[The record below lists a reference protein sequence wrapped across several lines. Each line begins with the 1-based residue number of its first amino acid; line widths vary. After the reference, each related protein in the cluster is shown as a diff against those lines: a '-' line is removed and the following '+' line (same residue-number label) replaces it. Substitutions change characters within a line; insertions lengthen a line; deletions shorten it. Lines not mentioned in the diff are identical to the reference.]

1 MLAVAQADHGDGSVM
16 RKVVPLPAVA
26 ALSVLLSACFMSES
40 PKFPASSAVA
50 FFDKGGRYAVH
61 EHVGGGKFKR
71 QRVVTVKPMP
81 DGTYQFVGGKTT
93 LPISFHDV
101 GNGIIVGQAKPSE
114 QRNAYGYLIVTRK
127 DKEVLLHLPQCDK
140 QDPKLLAE
148 HGVVLRDKYECS
160 IDKVSDPG
168 KLFVVLAPGDPTSKM
183 IPE

>member
-1 MLAVAQADHGDGSVM
+1 MVLAIAQVDHGDGSAM
-16 RKVVPLPAVA
+16 RKVVPLLTIA
-26 ALSVLLSACFMSES
+26 ALTVLLSACFMSEG

-81 DGTYQFVGGKTT
+81 DGTYQFIGGKTT
-93 LPISFHDV
+93 MPISFHDV
-101 GNGIIVGQAKPSE
+101 GGVIVGQAKPSD
-114 QRNAYGYLIVTRK
+114 QGNAYGYLIVTRK
-127 DKEVLLHLPQCDK
+127 DKEVFLHLPQCDK

-148 HGVVLRDKYECS
+148 YGVVHRDKYECS

-168 KLFVVLAPGDPTSKM
+168 KLFTALTPGDPTSKM